1 MKFFKKTRKRLK
13 RVKKRGTKQVR
24 RANPLIS
31 SGERKR
37 VKYLKT
43 LISRD
48 RAAENIK
55 LGNSLKGSI
64 EKFLHLEKKKSKSR
78 RKKSR
83 SRSRSRSRSKS
94 RSKSRSRSRSKSR
107 SKSRSR

>member
-1 MKFFKKTRKRLK
+1 MKLFKKTRKRLK
-13 RVKKRGTKQVR
+13 RAKKRGTKQVR
-24 RANPLIS
+24 RANPIIS

-78 RKKSR
+78 SKKSR
-83 SRSRSRSRSKS
+83 SR
-94 RSKSRSRSRSKSR
+94 KSRSRKSR
-107 SKSRSR
+107 RR